1 VRRPAVAIA
10 ALLIAPA
17 VALGACPRPSGPN
30 GPRYAV
36 ISGIYEGRGVSKGG
50 GEFLTL
56 LEEVGAAPVSVGV
69 TDAVFDA
76 AGKIAIGSRIALFS
90 YVSHA
95 MSGSAPPY
103 SCMELQ

>member
-1 VRRPAVAIA
+1 VRRPALAIA
-10 ALLIAPA
+10 ALLVAPA
-17 VALGACPRPSGPN
+17 IASGACPRPSGPN

-36 ISGIYEGRGVSKGG
+36 ISGLYEGRGVTQGG

-56 LEEVGAAPVSVGV
+56 LEETGAAPVSVGV
-69 TDAVFDA
+69 TEGVFAA
-76 AGKIAIGSRIALFS
+76 AGNIAIGARIALFS

-103 SCMELQ
+103 SCIELQ